1 MTAEISWPVK
11 ILYFIT
17 ELNIGGAEKVLV
29 HLISQLDRSR
39 FEPSVVCLYDGDG
52 PIAAE
57 IRALN
62 VPVIDLNMTAR
73 WDVRAIWRF
82 YQLVRREK
90 PVIIHASLFH
100 ANIIG
105 RLVGR
110 MAGVPVIITCRQNIS
125 IGGRWRERINRLTA
139 AWDDKVVAVCDVARQ
154 AEIEHTGVAPTKVV
168 TIYNTI
174 DPALFHTDHQPEKS
188 GLRTEWGIPPN
199 TLLIGTVGRLHPQ
212 KGLSY
217 LLEAVAQLKAR
228 LSVDFRLVVVGDGQL
243 RINLITQSRILDI
256 ADRTIF
262 AGARTD
268 VPDILAEL
276 DLFAFPSLWEGLP
289 LALLEAMAAGLPV
302 VATAVGGT
310 PEVVLDGQTGI
321 LVPPGNPQALAVALE
336 RLMMDPALRLK
347 MGQAA
352 LVRIQQAFT
361 VEQMAAKYHNLY
373 FQLIRQK
380 FHNG

>member
-29 HLISQLDRSR
+29 HLISKLDRTH
-39 FEPSVVCLYDGDG
+39 FDPIVVCLYDGNG

-62 VPVIDLNMTAR
+62 VPVIDLNMRTR
-73 WDVRAIWRF
+73 WDVTAIRRF

-100 ANIIG
+100 ANVIG

-110 MAGVPVIITCRQNIS
+110 MAGVPLIITCRQNIS
-125 IGGRWRERINRLTA
+125 IGGRWREQINRLTA
-139 AWDDKVVAVCDVARQ
+139 SWDDKVVAVCELARE
-154 AEIEHTGVAPTKVV
+154 AELEHAGVAQEKVV

-174 DPALFHTDHQPEKS
+174 DPTVFHNDHRPKKS
-188 GLRTEWGIPPN
+188 NIRNELGIPPDL
-199 TLLIGTVGRLHPQ
+199 LLIGSVGRLHPQ

-217 LLEAVAQLKAR
+217 LLEATAQLKKQ
-228 LSVDFRLVVVGDGQL
+228 SPVDFRLLVVGDGQL
-243 RINLITQSRILDI
+243 RDDLIAQSRTLGI

-268 VPDILAEL
+268 VPDILGEL
-276 DLFAFPSLWEGLP
+276 DIFAFPSLWEGLP

-310 PEVVLDGQTGI
+310 PEVVQNGQTGI
-321 LVPPGNPQALAVALE
+321 LVPPGDHQSLAIALE
-336 RLMMDPALRLK
+336 RLITEPDLRLK
-347 MGQAA
+347 MGQAG
-352 LVRIQQAFT
+352 LNRIQQAFT
-361 VEQMAAKYHNLY
+361 VEQMVEKYHNLY

-380 FHNG
+380 YHNE